1 MSFMSRSYWW
11 SWRHWRSHCLAM
23 GGLSPRCPSLRPPPG
38 PHHCRHTGPACHHT
52 RSGCWRWSW
61 RSGCGREGSLQ
72 RGETRP
78 VMTYICNAPLFCS
91 LPTYH
96 RSPRHVILLY
106 GFSFTNFDREAW
118 RQAQGDE
125 VTQLRK
131 QGVGDGHEVNDRG
144 HLFRQGEGMGLAQPQ
159 LGFKPGKD
167 EWQWNAA
174 PEHLAPSYMEHY
186 VFTCSIIKSKCTQRP
201 WNIKHPTHL
210 IQ

>member
-1 MSFMSRSYWW
+1 MFLYLCRLC
-11 SWRHWRSHCLAM
+11 HVLT
-23 GGLSPRCPSLRPPPG
+23 GGAG
-38 PHHCRHTGPACHHT
+38 DTGGVTA
-52 RSGCWRWSW
+52 WRWEACP
-61 RSGCGREGSLQ
+61 RGVPLFVLLQAHITVGTQAQRVVTPVQVVEGDPGVQDVVERDLCREV
-72 RGETRP
+72 RRCP
-78 VMTYICNAPLFCS
+78 VMTYLCNAPLFCS
-91 LPTYH
+91 SPTYH

-167 EWQWNAA
+167 E
-174 PEHLAPSYMEHY
+174 S
-186 VFTCSIIKSKCTQRP
+186 
-201 WNIKHPTHL
+201 
-210 IQ
+210 